1 MELFLPKASISGE
14 NLIITEIG
22 AVLIFLGILAY
33 LSEKFRISVVPLF
46 LLAGLAFGT
55 GGFVPLQLSEEFINT
70 GATIGALLLLLL
82 LGLEYSARELGS
94 SIKERWSSGV
104 VDLISNATPGVVIAL
119 LLEWGILGALALGG
133 ITYISS
139 SGIAAQLIRESGW
152 RKSIVARR
160 TISLLVV
167 EDLALAPY
175 LPLVTA
181 ATAGVG
187 LLTGFITVS
196 LAFIV
201 IGIVLLI
208 SVRQVGLLSNYLRQS
223 DSLSLLLTVFGAALL
238 AAGIAETAGLSGA
251 VAAFLVG
258 LLLSGD
264 LASAARVRLSPLR
277 DLFAAFFFL
286 FFGLTI
292 NPQDL
297 FDMLPLALVLTI
309 FGVVGKLFTAWW
321 IAKDLSDPMSWRRI
335 GAFLIPRG
343 EFSIVIAGLASTT
356 FFATELKALT
366 GSYVILTAVVG
377 SVLIRYFRS
386 ALER

>member
-1 MELFLPKASISGE
+1 MFPQASISSD
-14 NLIITEIG
+14 NLIVTEIG
-22 AVLIFLGILAY
+22 ALLIFLGVLAF
-33 LSEKFRISVVPLF
+33 LSEKYRISVVPLF
-46 LLAGLAFGT
+46 LLAGLGFGT
-55 GGFVPLQLSEEFINT
+55 GGLIPLDLSEEFIDT

-82 LGLEYSARELGS
+82 LGLEYSAIELGAA
-94 SIKERWSSGV
+94 IKQRWSAGI
-104 VDLISNATPGVVIAL
+104 VDLIANSISGILIAL
-119 LLEWGILGALALGG
+119 ILGWGFTGALVLGG

-139 SGIAAQLIRESGW
+139 SGIAAQLIRETGW
-152 RKSIVARR
+152 RKSVVAKR

-181 ATAGVG
+181 LLAGVSFVTG
-187 LLTGFITVS
+187 LITIS

-208 SVRQVGLLSNYLRQS
+208 SVRQVGLLSNYLRHS
-223 DSLSLLLTVFGAALL
+223 DSLSLLLTVLGAALL
-238 AAGIAETAGLSGA
+238 AAGLAESVGLSGA

-264 LASAARVRLSPLR
+264 LANAARVRLAPLR

-292 NPQDL
+292 NPSDL
-297 FDMLPLALVLTI
+297 ITMLPIALVLTFLGI
-309 FGVVGKLFTAWW
+309 LGKMFTAWW
-321 IAKDLSDPMSWRRI
+321 LAKDLSDPMSWRRI
-335 GAFLIPRG
+335 GAFLVPRG
-343 EFSIVIAGLASTT
+343 EFSIVIAGLASYSY
-356 FFATELKALT
+356 FGTEIKALT
-366 GSYVILTAVVG
+366 GSYVILTAIFG
-377 SVLIRYFRS
+377 SFLIRYYRS